1 MFENISLKILILVKT
16 YEGQEQAITKTG
28 NRYVRRSLVEC
39 AWSYCFPARRIA
51 HLRRKASQ
59 ASEYAVAVSWK
70 AQKRLCNR
78 HKTMLLNGKNS
89 KQVNVAI
96 IRELLGFLWDI
107 ACYEMNRIN
116 PKAA

>member
-1 MFENISLKILILVKT
+1 MAFVGLVPSIHAS
-16 YEGQEQAITKTG
+16 GDRSRSGAITKTG
-28 NRYVRRSLVEC
+28 NRHVRRSLVEC
-39 AWSYCFPARRIA
+39 AWSYRFPARRTA

-59 ASEYAVAVSWK
+59 ASDYAISVSWK

-78 HKTMLLNGKNS
+78 HRTMLLNGKNS

-96 IRELLGFLWDI
+96 ARELLGFLWDI
-107 ACYEMNRIN
+107 ACYEMKRIN